1 MGAASWACRAAG
13 YLFQASVMLV
23 FSPLRCLSASFVCLG
38 SFSVSFFAAC
48 GLPVSALL
56 LFLRNDGEVTHLARE
71 LVGPLNHKAWGLVEG
86 IAYVV
91 LVLFAVWADLALVAS
106 VLVASPRAL

>member
-38 SFSVSFFAAC
+38 SFFVSFFAAC

-86 IAYVV
+86 IAYVFFSSFRC
-91 LVLFAVWADLALVAS
+91 LG
-106 VLVASPRAL
+106 